1 MKTRAAPGPQ
11 GRPRPGLH
19 SPREQTPLTPSASR
33 LGHGLARGQRDAV
46 KEACGFRGCRQPG
59 RKQEASLLFLRF
71 QGHGGRGLF
80 LLLFGNRRLTRSLGG
95 FSAETVVLMLS
106 PVFLLEATGLS
117 PARVTRGVLLLPPV
131 IAALFCTSVDAVH
144 SCCAFKGSL
153 HLPAT
158 PHPVPEAG
166 QAP

>member
-11 GRPRPGLH
+11 GRPHPGLH

-59 RKQEASLLFLRF
+59 RKRGIAPVSTLPGPRRAGPISSPLR
-71 QGHGGRGLF
+71 QQKAHTLPR
-80 LLLFGNRRLTRSLGG
+80 G
-95 FSAETVVLMLS
+95 FSAETVVLMLAL
-106 PVFLLEATGLS
+106 VFLLEATGLS
-117 PARVTRGVLLLPPV
+117 PARVTRGVLFLPPV
-131 IAALFCTSVDAVH
+131 IAASFCTSVDAVH